1 MKDKGAWVTEI
12 WGHMPD
18 GRAVHR
24 VTLTGGGLTA
34 HVLTYGAL
42 LQDLRL
48 EGHGAPLVLGFP
60 EFAPYLTDSPYFG
73 ATVGRFANRIRD
85 GHLELDGQSYQ
96 LDTNDGGRHTLHGG
110 ADGLAGHLWEIDEV
124 ADGHVTFTAELPDG
138 HMGFPGTLKCAVTF
152 ALMDGGT
159 LDIQMRAA
167 TDKTTLCSLAH
178 HSYFVLD
185 DVDTISEHQLQIAA
199 ESYTP
204 VDDTLIPTGEIAPV
218 AGTRFDFR
226 AAAPLGQA
234 HPVDHNFCLSDARQ
248 PLRQVACLQSAV
260 SGVRMDC
267 LTTEPGLQVYDGAG
281 IALDAPG
288 LRGQKMGGCAG
299 VAMEPQVWP
308 DAHHHKDFPQAV
320 LRPGE
325 TYHQHTQFVFS
336 KGQT

>member
-1 MKDKGAWVTEI
+1 
-12 WGHMPD
+12 MPD

-34 HVLTYGAL
+34 HVLTYGAV

-48 EGHGAPLVLGFP
+48 EGHDAPLVLGFP
-60 EFAPYLTDSPYFG
+60 DFAPYLTDSPYFG
-73 ATVGRFANRIRD
+73 ATVGRFANRIRG
-85 GHLELDGQSYQ
+85 GHLELDGQAYQ
-96 LDTNDGGRHTLHGG
+96 LDTNDGGRHMLHGG
-110 ADGLAGHLWEIDEV
+110 ADGLSGGLWEIDEI
-124 ADGHVTFTAELPDG
+124 AGDHATFTAELPDG
-138 HMGFPGTLKCAVTF
+138 HMGFPGTLKCSVTF
-152 ALMDGGT
+152 ALTEGGT
-159 LDIQMRAA
+159 LDIQMRAD

-178 HSYFVLD
+178 HSYFTLD
-185 DVDTISEHQLQIAA
+185 DAETVSQHQLQIAA

-218 AGTRFDFR
+218 SGTQFDFR
-226 AAAPLGQA
+226 AAAPLSQA
-234 HPVDHNFCLSDARQ
+234 YPVDHNFCLSNARQ
-248 PLRQVACLQSAV
+248 PLRQVARLQSLA

-267 LTTEPGLQVYDGAG
+267 LTTEPGLQVYDGSG
-281 IALDAPG
+281 IATEAPG
-288 LRGQKMGGCAG
+288 LRGQKMGACAG

-325 TYHQHTQFVFS
+325 MYHQHTQFVFS

>member
-1 MKDKGAWVTEI
+1 MNDKGTWVTEI

-18 GRAVHR
+18 GSAVHR

-34 HVLTYGAL
+34 HVLTYGAV

-48 EGHGAPLVLGFP
+48 AGHDAPLVLGFP

-96 LDTNDGGRHTLHGG
+96 LNTNEGGRHTLHGG
-110 ADGLAGHLWEIDEV
+110 ADGLGGHLWAIEEASSDC
-124 ADGHVTFTAELPDG
+124 VTLKAVMPDG
-138 HMGFPGTLKCAVTF
+138 HMGFPGNLTCTVTF
-152 ALMDGGT
+152 TLLYGGT
-159 LDIQMRAA
+159 LDVQMRAE

-185 DVDTISEHQLQIAA
+185 DAETVSQHQLQIAA

-204 VDDTLIPTGEIAPV
+204 VDDMLIPTGEAAPV

-226 AAAPLGQA
+226 EAAPLSQA
-234 HPVDHNFCLSDARQ
+234 YPVDHNFCLSNARQ
-248 PLRQVACLQSAV
+248 ALRPVARLQSAV

-281 IALDAPG
+281 IAIDGPG
-288 LRGQKMGGCAG
+288 LRGQKMGANAG
-299 VAMEPQVWP
+299 LAMEPQVWP
-308 DAHHHKDFPQAV
+308 DAHHHKDFPPAV
-320 LRPGE
+320 LRRGE

-336 KGQT
+336 KGQA

>member
-1 MKDKGAWVTEI
+1 MTEI

-34 HVLTYGAL
+34 HVLTYGAV

-48 EGHGAPLVLGFP
+48 EGHDAPLVLGFP
-60 EFAPYLTDSPYFG
+60 NFAPYLTDSPYFG
-73 ATVGRFANRIRD
+73 ATAGRFANRIRD

-110 ADGLAGHLWEIDEV
+110 VEGLGGHLWEIDTAAE
-124 ADGHVTFTAELPDG
+124 DHVTLKAVLPDG
-138 HMGFPGTLKCAVTF
+138 HMGFPGTLTCAVTF
-152 ALMDGGT
+152 ALLDGGT
-159 LDIQMRAA
+159 LDIQMRAE

-185 DVDTISEHQLQIAA
+185 DADTVSEHHLQIAA
-199 ESYTP
+199 ENYTP
-204 VDDTLIPTGEIAPV
+204 VDDTLIPTGEVAPV

-226 AAAPLGQA
+226 ETASLSQA
-234 HPVDHNFCLSDARQ
+234 HPVDHNFCLSKARQ
-248 PLRQVACLQSAV
+248 PLRRVARLQSLA
-260 SGVRMDC
+260 SGLQMDC
-267 LTTEPGLQVYDGAG
+267 LTTEPGLQVYDGGG
-281 IALDAPG
+281 IATVTRG
-288 LRGQKMGGCAG
+288 LRGHQMGACAG
-299 VAMEPQVWP
+299 LALEPQVWP
-308 DAHHHKDFPQAV
+308 DAHHHKNFPQAV

>member
-1 MKDKGAWVTEI
+1 MTEI

-18 GRAVHR
+18 GGAVHR

-34 HVLTYGAL
+34 HVLTYGAV

-48 EGHGAPLVLGFP
+48 AGHDAPLVLGFP

-110 ADGLAGHLWEIDEV
+110 VDGLATAIWRIDEV
-124 ADGHVTFTAELPDG
+124 ASDHVTLKAVLPDG
-138 HMGFPGTLKCAVTF
+138 HMGFPGTLKCSVTF
-152 ALMDGGT
+152 ALKDSGT
-159 LDIQMRAA
+159 LDIQMRAEA
-167 TDKTTLCSLAH
+167 DKTTLCSLAH
-178 HSYFVLD
+178 HSYFTLD
-185 DVDTISEHQLQIAA
+185 DAEAVSQHQLQIAA

-204 VDDTLIPTGEIAPV
+204 VDDTLIPTGEIVPV

-226 AAAPLGQA
+226 EQAPLRQA
-234 HPVDHNFCLSDARQ
+234 HPVDYNFCLSTARQ
-248 PLRQVACLQSAV
+248 PLRPVARLQSLA

-288 LRGQKMGGCAG
+288 LRGQKMGACAG

-336 KGQT
+336 KGQA

>member
-1 MKDKGAWVTEI
+1 
-12 WGHMPD
+12 MPD

-34 HVLTYGAL
+34 HVLTYGAV

-48 EGHGAPLVLGFP
+48 EGHDAPLVLGFP
-60 EFAPYLTDSPYFG
+60 DFAPYLTDSPYFG
-73 ATVGRFANRIRD
+73 ATVGRFANRIRG
-85 GHLELDGQSYQ
+85 GHLELDGQAYQ
-96 LDTNDGGRHTLHGG
+96 LDTNDGGRHMLHGG
-110 ADGLAGHLWEIDEV
+110 ADGLSGGLWEIDEI
-124 ADGHVTFTAELPDG
+124 AGDHATFTAELPDG
-138 HMGFPGTLKCAVTF
+138 HMGFPGTLKCSVTF
-152 ALMDGGT
+152 ALTEGGT
-159 LDIQMRAA
+159 LDVQMRAD

-178 HSYFVLD
+178 HSYFTLD
-185 DVDTISEHQLQIAA
+185 DAETVSQHQLQIAA

-218 AGTRFDFR
+218 SGTQFDFR
-226 AAAPLGQA
+226 AAAPLSQA
-234 HPVDHNFCLSDARQ
+234 YPVDHNFCLSNARQ
-248 PLRQVACLQSAV
+248 PLRQVARLQSLA

-267 LTTEPGLQVYDGAG
+267 LTTEPGLQVYDGSG
-281 IALDAPG
+281 IATEAPG
-288 LRGQKMGGCAG
+288 LRGQKMGACAG

-325 TYHQHTQFVFS
+325 MYNQHTQFVFS

>member
-1 MKDKGAWVTEI
+1 
-12 WGHMPD
+12 MPD

-34 HVLTYGAL
+34 HVLTYGAV

-48 EGHGAPLVLGFP
+48 EGHDAPLVLGFP
-60 EFAPYLTDSPYFG
+60 DFAPYLTDSPYFG
-73 ATVGRFANRIRD
+73 ATVGRFANRIRG
-85 GHLELDGQSYQ
+85 GHLELDGQAYQ
-96 LDTNDGGRHTLHGG
+96 LDTNDGGRHMLHGG
-110 ADGLAGHLWEIDEV
+110 ADGLSGGLWEIDEI
-124 ADGHVTFTAELPDG
+124 AGDHATFTAELPDG
-138 HMGFPGTLKCAVTF
+138 HMGFPGTLKCSVTF
-152 ALMDGGT
+152 ALTEGGT
-159 LDIQMRAA
+159 LDIKMRAD

-178 HSYFVLD
+178 HSYFTLD
-185 DVDTISEHQLQIAA
+185 DAETVSQHQLQIAA

-218 AGTRFDFR
+218 SGTQFDFR
-226 AAAPLGQA
+226 AAAPLSQA
-234 HPVDHNFCLSDARQ
+234 YPVDHNFCLSNARQ
-248 PLRQVACLQSAV
+248 PLRQVARLQSLA

-267 LTTEPGLQVYDGAG
+267 LTTEPGLQVYDGSG
-281 IALDAPG
+281 IAIEAPG
-288 LRGQKMGGCAG
+288 LRGQKMGACAG

>member
-1 MKDKGAWVTEI
+1 MTEI

-34 HVLTYGAL
+34 HVLTYGAV

-60 EFAPYLTDSPYFG
+60 DFAPYLTDSPYFG
-73 ATVGRFANRIRD
+73 ATAGRFANRIRD
-85 GHLELDGQSYQ
+85 GHLELDGETYQ

-110 ADGLAGHLWEIDEV
+110 AEGLGGHLWEIDTATE
-124 ADGHVTFTAELPDG
+124 DRVTLKAALPDG
-138 HMGFPGTLKCAVTF
+138 HMGFPGTLTCAVTF
-152 ALMDGGT
+152 TLLDSCT
-159 LDIQMRAA
+159 LDIQMQAT

-185 DVDTISEHQLQIAA
+185 DADSVSEHHLQIAA
-199 ESYTP
+199 TSYTP
-204 VDDTLIPTGEIAPV
+204 VDETLIPTGEVAPV

-226 AAAPLGQA
+226 DAAPLSQA
-234 HPVDHNFCLSDARQ
+234 HPVDHNFCLSNARQ
-248 PLRQVACLQSAV
+248 PLRPVARLQSLA
-260 SGVRMDC
+260 SGVQMAC
-267 LTTEPGLQVYDGAG
+267 FTTEPGLQVYDGSG
-281 IALDAPG
+281 IATKVPG
-288 LRGQKMGGCAG
+288 LRGQQMGACAG
-299 VAMEPQVWP
+299 LALEPQVWP
-308 DAHHHKDFPQAV
+308 DAHHHKNFPQAV